1 MLDTRFK
8 ELCNGLCSAGGSTK
22 STRKTINAVNS
33 ATKILEIYRSLP
45 AAGASNA
52 PLRNIDESDGGIVGL
67 SRLGE
72 SRDSDSNFQ
81 ILCRSEQC
89 QRACPEGGFC
99 SRRCESGEADRVAT
113 VAKMVLAGNDAK
125 RTTSAPARRKTQT
138 ASLASMMENLAKP
151 PAPPRKSSSADESSS
166 SKADEEALRKFVVEV
181 VGEKYWP
188 VFEREEIEDL
198 KTLRC
203 CTARDLQD
211 MKIPLGPRLKLLSNL
226 EGLAA

>member
-1 MLDTRFK
+1 M
-8 ELCNGLCSAGGSTK
+8 
-22 STRKTINAVNS
+22 
-33 ATKILEIYRSLP
+33 
-45 AAGASNA
+45 
-52 PLRNIDESDGGIVGL
+52 

-125 RTTSAPARRKTQT
+125 RTTSAPTRRKTQT

-151 PAPPRKSSSADESSS
+151 PAPRESSSADESSS

-198 KTLRC
+198 KCGAQRPSRRWHLVC
-203 CTARDLQD
+203 VASMARMLSRRRSR
-211 MKIPLGPRLKLLSNL
+211 PRRRHSRAPTREAGTSPVYLHA
-226 EGLAA
+226 GR

>member
-1 MLDTRFK
+1 
-8 ELCNGLCSAGGSTK
+8 
-22 STRKTINAVNS
+22 
-33 ATKILEIYRSLP
+33 
-45 AAGASNA
+45 
-52 PLRNIDESDGGIVGL
+52 
-67 SRLGE
+67 
-72 SRDSDSNFQ
+72 
-81 ILCRSEQC
+81 
-89 QRACPEGGFC
+89 
-99 SRRCESGEADRVAT
+99 
-113 VAKMVLAGNDAK
+113 MVLAGNDAK
-125 RTTSAPARRKTQT
+125 RTTSAPTRRKTQT

-151 PAPPRKSSSADESSS
+151 PAPPRKSSSADESA
-166 SKADEEALRKFVVEV
+166 KADEEALRKFVVEV

>member
-1 MLDTRFK
+1 M
-8 ELCNGLCSAGGSTK
+8 
-22 STRKTINAVNS
+22 
-33 ATKILEIYRSLP
+33 
-45 AAGASNA
+45 
-52 PLRNIDESDGGIVGL
+52 

-81 ILCRSEQC
+81 VLCRSEQC

-113 VAKMVLAGNDAK
+113 VAKMVLADATLDSSDRQPSK
-125 RTTSAPARRKTQT
+125 PRRKTQT

-151 PAPPRKSSSADESSS
+151 PAPRKSSSADESSS
-166 SKADEEALRKFVVEV
+166 SKADEEALRKFVVDV

-198 KTLRC
+198 KTLKC

>member
-1 MLDTRFK
+1 
-8 ELCNGLCSAGGSTK
+8 
-22 STRKTINAVNS
+22 
-33 ATKILEIYRSLP
+33 
-45 AAGASNA
+45 
-52 PLRNIDESDGGIVGL
+52 
-67 SRLGE
+67 
-72 SRDSDSNFQ
+72 
-81 ILCRSEQC
+81 
-89 QRACPEGGFC
+89 
-99 SRRCESGEADRVAT
+99 
-113 VAKMVLAGNDAK
+113 MVLAGNDAK

-151 PAPPRKSSSADESSS
+151 PAPPRKSSSADESA
-166 SKADEEALRKFVVEV
+166 KADEEALRKFVVEV

-226 EGLAA
+226 EGLTA

>member
-1 MLDTRFK
+1 M
-8 ELCNGLCSAGGSTK
+8 
-22 STRKTINAVNS
+22 
-33 ATKILEIYRSLP
+33 
-45 AAGASNA
+45 GANEWAS
-52 PLRNIDESDGGIVGL
+52 
-67 SRLGE
+67 
-72 SRDSDSNFQ
+72 
-81 ILCRSEQC
+81 
-89 QRACPEGGFC
+89 
-99 SRRCESGEADRVAT
+99 VAT

-151 PAPPRKSSSADESSS
+151 PAPPRKSSSADESA
-166 SKADEEALRKFVVEV
+166 KADEEALRAFVVEV

>member
-1 MLDTRFK
+1 MSILRMAALAMSTTALK
-8 ELCNGLCSAGGSTK
+8 APSA
-22 STRKTINAVNS
+22 
-33 ATKILEIYRSLP
+33 
-45 AAGASNA
+45 
-52 PLRNIDESDGGIVGL
+52 
-67 SRLGE
+67 
-72 SRDSDSNFQ
+72 
-81 ILCRSEQC
+81 
-89 QRACPEGGFC
+89 
-99 SRRCESGEADRVAT
+99 
-113 VAKMVLAGNDAK
+113 AKL
-125 RTTSAPARRKTQT
+125 
-138 ASLASMMENLAKP
+138 ASLLPTRPQP